1 MKVPK
6 CVILKP
12 NGSDTAIERINYRT
26 DSEERDCIPCII
38 IIIGSGPAGLSAAIY
53 SQRACL
59 DTIVIEKNGISGGQV
74 LNTWEVDNYPGF
86 PGVTGFELSRQFR
99 EHANKL
105 GARVVQDEVVQVELS
120 GNVKKV
126 VCEEET
132 YEARCVILAS
142 GAHHRTLEVPGEE
155 ELRGAGVS
163 YCATCDGA
171 FFRGRTVAVVGGGD
185 AALEDAI
192 FLARMCEK
200 VYIVHR
206 RDKLRGAKRLQE
218 RLQALENIEFVWN
231 SETAAIEGNGQVEAL
246 RLRQTKTGEEKRLDV
261 DGVFIAVGIAP
272 ESELYAGQLELD
284 EQGYIRADE
293 SGQTSVPGVFAAGD
307 VRTKALR
314 QILTAASDG
323 ANCVASAERYL
334 QA

>member
-1 MKVPK
+1 MY
-6 CVILKP
+6 
-12 NGSDTAIERINYRT
+12 D
-26 DSEERDCIPCII
+26 I

-53 SQRACL
+53 AQRACL

-246 RLRQTKTGEEKRLDV
+246 RLRQTKTGEERRLDV
-261 DGVFIAVGIAP
+261 DGAFIAVGIAP

>member
-1 MKVPK
+1 MY
-6 CVILKP
+6 
-12 NGSDTAIERINYRT
+12 D
-26 DSEERDCIPCII
+26 I

-53 SQRACL
+53 AQRACL

-218 RLQALENIEFVWN
+218 RLQALENVEFVWN

-246 RLRQTKTGEEKRLDV
+246 RLRQTKTGEERRLDV

>member
-1 MKVPK
+1 MYTMY
-6 CVILKP
+6 
-12 NGSDTAIERINYRT
+12 D
-26 DSEERDCIPCII
+26 I

-53 SQRACL
+53 AQRACL

-231 SETAAIEGNGQVEAL
+231 SEAVAIEGNAQVEAL

>member
-1 MKVPK
+1 MY
-6 CVILKP
+6 
-12 NGSDTAIERINYRT
+12 D
-26 DSEERDCIPCII
+26 I

-53 SQRACL
+53 AQRACL

-218 RLQALENIEFVWN
+218 RLQALENVEFVWN
-231 SETAAIEGNGQVEAL
+231 SETAAIEGDGQVEAL
-246 RLRQTKTGEEKRLDV
+246 RLRQTKTGEERRLDV
-261 DGVFIAVGIAP
+261 EGVFIAVGIAP

>member
-1 MKVPK
+1 MY
-6 CVILKP
+6 
-12 NGSDTAIERINYRT
+12 D
-26 DSEERDCIPCII
+26 I

-53 SQRACL
+53 AQRACL

-218 RLQALENIEFVWN
+218 HLQALENIEFVWN
-231 SETAAIEGNGQVEAL
+231 SETVAIEGNGQVEAL
-246 RLRQTKTGEEKRLDV
+246 QLRQTQTGEEKRLDV

>member
-1 MKVPK
+1 MY
-6 CVILKP
+6 
-12 NGSDTAIERINYRT
+12 D
-26 DSEERDCIPCII
+26 I

-53 SQRACL
+53 AQRACL

-142 GAHHRTLEVPGEE
+142 GVHHRTLEVPGEE

-231 SETAAIEGNGQVEAL
+231 SETVAIEGNAQVEAL

-307 VRTKALR
+307 VRTKTLR

>member
-1 MKVPK
+1 MY
-6 CVILKP
+6 
-12 NGSDTAIERINYRT
+12 D
-26 DSEERDCIPCII
+26 I

-53 SQRACL
+53 AQRACL

-185 AALEDAI
+185 AALEDVI

-246 RLRQTKTGEEKRLDV
+246 RLRQTQTGEERRLDV

>member
-1 MKVPK
+1 MY
-6 CVILKP
+6 
-12 NGSDTAIERINYRT
+12 D
-26 DSEERDCIPCII
+26 I

-53 SQRACL
+53 AQRACL

-74 LNTWEVDNYPGF
+74 LNTWEVDNYLGF

-120 GNVKKV
+120 ENVKKV

-246 RLRQTKTGEEKRLDV
+246 RLRQTKTGEERRLDV

>member
-1 MKVPK
+1 M
-6 CVILKP
+6 
-12 NGSDTAIERINYRT
+12 ND
-26 DSEERDCIPCII
+26 I

-53 SQRACL
+53 AQRACL

-231 SETAAIEGNGQVEAL
+231 SETVAIEGNAQVEAL
-246 RLRQTKTGEEKRLDV
+246 RLRQTQTGEEKRLDV

>member
-1 MKVPK
+1 MY
-6 CVILKP
+6 
-12 NGSDTAIERINYRT
+12 D
-26 DSEERDCIPCII
+26 I

-53 SQRACL
+53 AQRACL

-231 SETAAIEGNGQVEAL
+231 SETVAIEGNAQVEAL
-246 RLRQTKTGEEKRLDV
+246 RLRQTKTGEEKRQDV

>member
-1 MKVPK
+1 MY
-6 CVILKP
+6 
-12 NGSDTAIERINYRT
+12 D
-26 DSEERDCIPCII
+26 I

-53 SQRACL
+53 AQRACL
-59 DTIVIEKNGISGGQV
+59 DTIVIEKNGISGVQV

-231 SETAAIEGNGQVEAL
+231 SETVAIEGNAQVEAL
-246 RLRQTKTGEEKRLDV
+246 RLRQTKTGEERRLDV

>member
-1 MKVPK
+1 MY
-6 CVILKP
+6 
-12 NGSDTAIERINYRT
+12 D
-26 DSEERDCIPCII
+26 I

-53 SQRACL
+53 AQRACL

-218 RLQALENIEFVWN
+218 RLQALENGEFVWN
-231 SETAAIEGNGQVEAL
+231 SETAAIEGDGQVEAL
-246 RLRQTKTGEEKRLDV
+246 RLRQTKTGEERRLDV

>member
-1 MKVPK
+1 MY
-6 CVILKP
+6 
-12 NGSDTAIERINYRT
+12 D
-26 DSEERDCIPCII
+26 I

-53 SQRACL
+53 AQRACL

-105 GARVVQDEVVQVELS
+105 GSRVVQDEVVQVELS

-231 SETAAIEGNGQVEAL
+231 SETVAIEGNAQVEAL
-246 RLRQTKTGEEKRLDV
+246 RLRQTKTGEERRLDV

>member
-1 MKVPK
+1 MY
-6 CVILKP
+6 
-12 NGSDTAIERINYRT
+12 D
-26 DSEERDCIPCII
+26 I

-53 SQRACL
+53 AQRACL
-59 DTIVIEKNGISGGQV
+59 DTIVIGKNGISGGQV

-218 RLQALENIEFVWN
+218 RLQVLENIEFVWN

-246 RLRQTKTGEEKRLDV
+246 RLRQTQTGEERRLDV

>member
-1 MKVPK
+1 MY
-6 CVILKP
+6 
-12 NGSDTAIERINYRT
+12 D
-26 DSEERDCIPCII
+26 I

-53 SQRACL
+53 AQRACL

-155 ELRGAGVS
+155 ELRGA
-163 YCATCDGA
+163 
-171 FFRGRTVAVVGGGD
+171 
-185 AALEDAI
+185 
-192 FLARMCEK
+192 
-200 VYIVHR
+200 
-206 RDKLRGAKRLQE
+206 KRLQE

-231 SETAAIEGNGQVEAL
+231 SETVAIEGDAQVEAL
-246 RLRQTKTGEEKRLDV
+246 RLRQTKTGEERRLDV
-261 DGVFIAVGIAP
+261 EGVFIAVGIAP

>member
-1 MKVPK
+1 MY
-6 CVILKP
+6 
-12 NGSDTAIERINYRT
+12 D
-26 DSEERDCIPCII
+26 I

-53 SQRACL
+53 AQRACL

-86 PGVTGFELSRQFR
+86 PGVTGFELSKQFR

-231 SETAAIEGNGQVEAL
+231 SETVAIEGDAQVEAL
-246 RLRQTKTGEEKRLDV
+246 RLRQTKTGEERRLDV
-261 DGVFIAVGIAP
+261 EGVFIAVGIAP

>member
-1 MKVPK
+1 MY
-6 CVILKP
+6 
-12 NGSDTAIERINYRT
+12 D
-26 DSEERDCIPCII
+26 I

-53 SQRACL
+53 AQRACL

-218 RLQALENIEFVWN
+218 HLQALENIEFVWN
-231 SETAAIEGNGQVEAL
+231 SETVAIEGDAQVEAL
-246 RLRQTKTGEEKRLDV
+246 RLRQTKTGEERRLDV
-261 DGVFIAVGIAP
+261 EGVFIAVGIAP

>member
-1 MKVPK
+1 MY
-6 CVILKP
+6 
-12 NGSDTAIERINYRT
+12 D
-26 DSEERDCIPCII
+26 I

-53 SQRACL
+53 AQRACL

-163 YCATCDGA
+163 YCAICDGA

-231 SETAAIEGNGQVEAL
+231 SETVAIEGTAQVEAL

>member
-1 MKVPK
+1 MY
-6 CVILKP
+6 
-12 NGSDTAIERINYRT
+12 D
-26 DSEERDCIPCII
+26 I

-53 SQRACL
+53 AQRACL

-231 SETAAIEGNGQVEAL
+231 SETVAIEGNAQVEAL
-246 RLRQTKTGEEKRLDV
+246 RLRQTKTGEERRLDV
-261 DGVFIAVGIAP
+261 DGVFIAVGIEP

>member
-1 MKVPK
+1 MY
-6 CVILKP
+6 
-12 NGSDTAIERINYRT
+12 D
-26 DSEERDCIPCII
+26 I

-53 SQRACL
+53 AQRACL

-74 LNTWEVDNYPGF
+74 LNIWEVDNYPGF

-218 RLQALENIEFVWN
+218 RVQALENIEFVWN

>member
-1 MKVPK
+1 MY
-6 CVILKP
+6 
-12 NGSDTAIERINYRT
+12 D
-26 DSEERDCIPCII
+26 I

-53 SQRACL
+53 AQRACL

-74 LNTWEVDNYPGF
+74 MNTWEVDNYPGF

-231 SETAAIEGNGQVEAL
+231 SETVAIEGNAQVEAL
-246 RLRQTKTGEEKRLDV
+246 RLRQTKTGEERRLDV

>member
-1 MKVPK
+1 MY
-6 CVILKP
+6 
-12 NGSDTAIERINYRT
+12 D
-26 DSEERDCIPCII
+26 I

-53 SQRACL
+53 AQRACL

-192 FLARMCEK
+192 FLARICEK

>member
-1 MKVPK
+1 MY
-6 CVILKP
+6 
-12 NGSDTAIERINYRT
+12 D
-26 DSEERDCIPCII
+26 I

-53 SQRACL
+53 AQRACL

-192 FLARMCEK
+192 FLARMREK

-218 RLQALENIEFVWN
+218 RVQALENIEFVWN
-231 SETAAIEGNGQVEAL
+231 SETVAIEGNAQVEAL
-246 RLRQTKTGEEKRLDV
+246 RLRQTKTGEERRLDV

>member
-1 MKVPK
+1 MY
-6 CVILKP
+6 
-12 NGSDTAIERINYRT
+12 D
-26 DSEERDCIPCII
+26 I

-53 SQRACL
+53 AQRACL

-218 RLQALENIEFVWN
+218 RVQALENVEFVWN
-231 SETAAIEGNGQVEAL
+231 SETAAVEGNGQVEAL
-246 RLRQTKTGEEKRLDV
+246 RLRQTKTGEERRLDV

-293 SGQTSVPGVFAAGD
+293 RGQTSVPGVFAAGD

>member
-1 MKVPK
+1 MY
-6 CVILKP
+6 
-12 NGSDTAIERINYRT
+12 D
-26 DSEERDCIPCII
+26 I

-53 SQRACL
+53 AQRACL

-120 GNVKKV
+120 ENVKKV

-132 YEARCVILAS
+132 YEARCVILSS

-246 RLRQTKTGEEKRLDV
+246 RLRQTKTGEERRLDV

>member
-1 MKVPK
+1 MY
-6 CVILKP
+6 
-12 NGSDTAIERINYRT
+12 D
-26 DSEERDCIPCII
+26 I

-53 SQRACL
+53 AQRACL

-206 RDKLRGAKRLQE
+206 RDKLRGAKRRQE
-218 RLQALENIEFVWN
+218 RLQAIENIEFVWN
-231 SETAAIEGNGQVEAL
+231 SETVAIEGNAQVEAL
-246 RLRQTKTGEEKRLDV
+246 RLRQTKTGEERRLDV

>member
-1 MKVPK
+1 MY
-6 CVILKP
+6 
-12 NGSDTAIERINYRT
+12 D
-26 DSEERDCIPCII
+26 I

-53 SQRACL
+53 AQRACL

-105 GARVVQDEVVQVELS
+105 GVRVVQDEVVQVELS

-171 FFRGRTVAVVGGGD
+171 FFRERTVAVVGGGD

-218 RLQALENIEFVWN
+218 RLQALENVEFVWN

>member
-1 MKVPK
+1 MY
-6 CVILKP
+6 
-12 NGSDTAIERINYRT
+12 D
-26 DSEERDCIPCII
+26 I

-53 SQRACL
+53 AQRACL

-231 SETAAIEGNGQVEAL
+231 SETVAIEGKAQVEAL
-246 RLRQTKTGEEKRLDV
+246 RLRQTKIGEERRLDV

>member
-1 MKVPK
+1 MY
-6 CVILKP
+6 
-12 NGSDTAIERINYRT
+12 D
-26 DSEERDCIPCII
+26 I

-53 SQRACL
+53 AQRACL

-155 ELRGAGVS
+155 ELRGVGVS

-231 SETAAIEGNGQVEAL
+231 SETVAIEGNAQVEAL
-246 RLRQTKTGEEKRLDV
+246 RLRQTQTGEERRLDV

>member
-1 MKVPK
+1 M
-6 CVILKP
+6 
-12 NGSDTAIERINYRT
+12 
-26 DSEERDCIPCII
+26 
-38 IIIGSGPAGLSAAIY
+38 
-53 SQRACL
+53 QRACL

-231 SETAAIEGNGQVEAL
+231 SETVAIEGNAQVEAL
-246 RLRQTKTGEEKRLDV
+246 RLRQTKTGEERRLDV

>member
-1 MKVPK
+1 MY
-6 CVILKP
+6 
-12 NGSDTAIERINYRT
+12 D
-26 DSEERDCIPCII
+26 I

-53 SQRACL
+53 AQRACL

-218 RLQALENIEFVWN
+218 RVQALENIEFVWN
-231 SETAAIEGNGQVEAL
+231 SETVAIEGNAQVEAL
-246 RLRQTKTGEEKRLDV
+246 RLRQTKTGEERRLNV

-334 QA
+334 QS

>member
-1 MKVPK
+1 MY
-6 CVILKP
+6 
-12 NGSDTAIERINYRT
+12 D
-26 DSEERDCIPCII
+26 I

-53 SQRACL
+53 AQRACL

-231 SETAAIEGNGQVEAL
+231 SETAAVEGNGQVEAL
-246 RLRQTKTGEEKRLDV
+246 RLRQTKTGEERRLDV

>member
-1 MKVPK
+1 MY
-6 CVILKP
+6 
-12 NGSDTAIERINYRT
+12 D
-26 DSEERDCIPCII
+26 I

-53 SQRACL
+53 AQRACL

-206 RDKLRGAKRLQE
+206 RDKLRGAKRLQG

-231 SETAAIEGNGQVEAL
+231 SETVAIEGNAQVEAL
-246 RLRQTKTGEEKRLDV
+246 RLRQTKTGEERRLNV

-334 QA
+334 QS

>member
-1 MKVPK
+1 MY
-6 CVILKP
+6 
-12 NGSDTAIERINYRT
+12 D
-26 DSEERDCIPCII
+26 I

-53 SQRACL
+53 AQRACL

-231 SETAAIEGNGQVEAL
+231 SETVAIEGNVQVEAL

>member
-1 MKVPK
+1 MY
-6 CVILKP
+6 
-12 NGSDTAIERINYRT
+12 D
-26 DSEERDCIPCII
+26 I

-53 SQRACL
+53 AQRACL

-218 RLQALENIEFVWN
+218 RLQALENVEFVWN

-293 SGQTSVPGVFAAGD
+293 SGQASVPGVFAAGD

>member
-1 MKVPK
+1 MY
-6 CVILKP
+6 
-12 NGSDTAIERINYRT
+12 D
-26 DSEERDCIPCII
+26 I

-53 SQRACL
+53 AQRACL

-120 GNVKKV
+120 GNVKEV

-231 SETAAIEGNGQVEAL
+231 SETVAIEGNAQVEAL
-246 RLRQTKTGEEKRLDV
+246 RLRQTKTGEERRLNV

-334 QA
+334 QS

>member
-1 MKVPK
+1 MY
-6 CVILKP
+6 
-12 NGSDTAIERINYRT
+12 D
-26 DSEERDCIPCII
+26 I

-53 SQRACL
+53 AQRACL

-231 SETAAIEGNGQVEAL
+231 SETVAIEGDAQVEAL
-246 RLRQTKTGEEKRLDV
+246 RLRQTKTGEERRLDV

>member
-1 MKVPK
+1 MY
-6 CVILKP
+6 
-12 NGSDTAIERINYRT
+12 D
-26 DSEERDCIPCII
+26 I

-53 SQRACL
+53 AQRACL

-99 EHANKL
+99 EHANKP